1 MFVTLGRMRVTT
13 NEGRYVYILGL
24 FRRVAFF
31 HLFFSLSL
39 FEADFQLSAIERKKK
54 KTGVGGAMVV
64 VVYGKQNDPNGTD
77 AQQITNS

>member
-1 MFVTLGRMRVTT
+1 MYIYSDFLG
-13 NEGRYVYILGL
+13 GWHFSI
-24 FRRVAFF
+24 F
-31 HLFFSLSL
+31 FFSFSL
-39 FEADFQLSAIERKKK
+39 FEADFQLSTIERKKK